1 MSNQFYFFVPCVFCI
16 QLRTLALDLKV
27 LMIKV
32 ELQVDTKTYPLDLNL
47 PILDAQRNEIVS
59 NGACFLHFYILQC
72 VFRFHTIVGY
82 LERP

>member
-32 ELQVDTKTYPLDLNL
+32 ELQVDTKNL
-47 PILDAQRNEIVS
+47 AT
-59 NGACFLHFYILQC
+59 
-72 VFRFHTIVGY
+72 RFKLTK
-82 LERP
+82 P